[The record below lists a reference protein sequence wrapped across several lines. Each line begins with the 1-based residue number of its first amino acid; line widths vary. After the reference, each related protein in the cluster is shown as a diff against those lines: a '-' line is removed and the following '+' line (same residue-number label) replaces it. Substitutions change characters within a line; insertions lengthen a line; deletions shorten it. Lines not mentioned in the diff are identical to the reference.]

1 MKASSESGLC
11 ATEMVSEELTPEFYV
26 AETPL
31 DLTCVSGNARMKPTV
46 KAREFRLYLEEGN
59 F

>member
-11 ATEMVSEELTPEFYV
+11 ATEMVSEELTPGFYV
-26 AETPL
+26 AEEPL
-31 DLTCVSGNARMKPTV
+31 DLTCVSGNATMKSTV

>member
-1 MKASSESGLC
+1 
-11 ATEMVSEELTPEFYV
+11 MVSEELTPGFYV
-26 AETPL
+26 AEEPL
-31 DLTCVSGNARMKPTV
+31 DLTCVSGNATIKSTV

>member
-11 ATEMVSEELTPEFYV
+11 ATEMVSEELTPGFYV
-26 AETPL
+26 SEAPL
-31 DLTCVSGNARMKPTV
+31 DLTCVSRNATMNSTV
-46 KAREFRLYLEEGN
+46 KARDFRLYLDEGN